1 MSFFK
6 TKEPDSDEILLAKFM
21 HWMLQLK
28 NTWKIY
34 AFCLAGGAFSPF
46 AWFAL
51 FYIAAFH
58 IRKNPYAKNYMTL
71 PLVIIGL
78 ETAVQAALLWASIII
93 AQTSVG
99 SSSSLQFMYICTASS
114 FIVFTLLCYKFHS
127 RRIRKIQQGI
137 LNRVNNTNVNTDET
151 IFDRGSEKAKE
162 AFNLIKNR
170 LSKVGE

>member
-6 TKEPDSDEILLAKFM
+6 TKEPDSDEILLTKFKN
-21 HWMLQLK
+21 WMLQLK

-34 AFCLAGGAFSPF
+34 FLCLAGGAFSPF
-46 AWFAL
+46 AWVAL
-51 FYIAAFH
+51 FYIAAFY
-58 IRKNPYAKNYMTL
+58 IRKNPYAKNYMIL
-71 PLVIIGL
+71 PLIIIGL

-93 AQTSVG
+93 AQTKVG
-99 SSSSLQFMYICTASS
+99 SGSSLQFMYICTASS

-162 AFNLIKNR
+162 AYKLIK
-170 LSKVGE
+170 SKIMEAGK

>member
-34 AFCLAGGAFSPF
+34 AFCLAGAAFAPF

-51 FYIAAFH
+51 FYISAFY

-93 AQTSVG
+93 AQTNVG
-99 SSSSLQFMYICTASS
+99 SGSSLQFMYICTASS

-151 IFDRGSEKAKE
+151 IFDKGSEKAKE
-162 AFNLIKNR
+162 AFIIIKNR
-170 LSKVGE
+170 IMEAGK

>member
-6 TKEPDSDEILLAKFM
+6 TKEPDSDEILIAKFK

-34 AFCLAGGAFSPF
+34 FLCLAGGAFSPF

-51 FYIAAFH
+51 FYIAAFY
-58 IRKNPYAKNYMTL
+58 IRKNPYAKNYMAL

-99 SSSSLQFMYICTASS
+99 SGSSLQFMYICTASS

-137 LNRVNNTNVNTDET
+137 LNRVNNTNVNSDET

-162 AFNLIKNR
+162 AFNILKTR